1 MSREAGCPLC
11 ESVAGELV
19 WQGPD
24 HRVILADEPDYPGF
38 CRVIWDAHVREMSD
52 LSADDALRLMTTVLA
67 VERAVRR
74 CLMPYKVNL
83 ASLGNVVPHVHWHVI
98 PRFLDDRHYPDPVWA
113 APRRDSAPVA
123 FDRAALIE
131 GLRMEL
137 GDEQDA

>member
-1 MSREAGCPLC
+1 
-11 ESVAGELV
+11 
-19 WQGPD
+19 
-24 HRVILADEPDYPGF
+24 
-38 CRVIWDAHVREMSD
+38 
-52 LSADDALRLMTTVLA
+52 
-67 VERAVRR
+67 
-74 CLMPYKVNL
+74 
-83 ASLGNVVPHVHWHVI
+83 VHWHVI

>member
-1 MSREAGCPLC
+1 
-11 ESVAGELV
+11 
-19 WQGPD
+19 
-24 HRVILADEPDYPGF
+24 
-38 CRVIWDAHVREMSD
+38 
-52 LSADDALRLMTTVLA
+52 
-67 VERAVRR
+67 
-74 CLMPYKVNL
+74 MPHKVNL